1 MEDTIVAIS
10 TSVGEGAISII
21 RLSGHDALNIAS
33 KVFTKDLT
41 KVDSHTIHY
50 GFITSNNEKI
60 DEVLVSVM
68 KAPKTFTREDIV
80 EINCHGGIATT
91 NKVLEV
97 LLENGARLA
106 EPGEFTKRAFL
117 NGRID
122 LLEAEATMDLI
133 SSKAESARKIS
144 INTLTGETSNLIKN
158 LRSELVKII
167 SNIEVNIDY
176 PEYEDIE
183 VLTNESILPDIK
195 KFKEKLEEII
205 KKSEDSKVI
214 KEGIRV
220 GIIGRPNVGKSSL
233 LNSLLEE
240 EKAIVTD
247 VPGTTRDIVEGSLIV
262 SGIPLNIIDTAG
274 IRKTEDTVEK
284 IGVEKSLK
292 IIDTSDLLI
301 YILNNNEEI
310 TEEEKEIL
318 KRGTVDFYTC
328 SYYMSSC
335 ITTHEGEAT
344 VEGNLA
350 GGAKNPYLQASDWG
364 WQIDPDG
371 LRYSLNEIYERYRI
385 PIMVVENGLGAR
397 DEKAED
403 GQIHDSYRIDYL
415 RRHIEAMYEA
425 TEDGVDLMGYTPWGC
440 IDLVSASTGEMAKRY
455 GFIYVNKF
463 DDGTGD
469 LSREKKDSFDWYKNV
484 IATNGQCL

>member
-318 KRGTVDFYTC
+318 EKTKNKKRIIVVNKIDLKTKFNKKLLD
-328 SYYMSSC
+328 SYIEISVKEN
-335 ITTHEGEAT
+335 IGIDKIKDEIKRLFNIGEIST
-344 VEGNLA
+344 NDMT
-350 GGAKNPYLQASDWG
+350 YLSNARS
-364 WQIDPDG
+364 IA
-371 LRYSLNEIYERYRI
+371 LLKKSLNNINDAINEINNNN
-385 PIMVVENGLGAR
+385 PIDIVELSLKESWNNLGEVIGETYT
-397 DEKAED
+397 DELLDE
-403 GQIHDSYRIDYL
+403 L
-415 RRHIEAMYEA
+415 
-425 TEDGVDLMGYTPWGC
+425 
-440 IDLVSASTGEMAKRY
+440 
-455 GFIYVNKF
+455 F
-463 DDGTGD
+463 
-469 LSREKKDSFDWYKNV
+469 SRF
-484 IATNGQCL
+484 CLGK

>member
-10 TSVGEGAISII
+10 TTMGVGAISII
-21 RLSGHDALNIAS
+21 RLSGNEALNIAS

-41 KVDSHTIHY
+41 KVQSHTIHY
-50 GFITSNNEKI
+50 GFIEDGNEKI
-60 DEVLVSVM
+60 DEVLVTVM
-68 KAPKTFTREDIV
+68 KAPKTFTREDVV
-80 EINCHGGIATT
+80 EINCHGGVATT

-144 INTLTGETSNLIKN
+144 MSTLTGETSNLIKD
-158 LRSELVKII
+158 LRNELVGII

-183 VLTNESILPDIK
+183 VLTNENVLPSVQ

-205 KKSEDSKVI
+205 RKSEDSKVI
-214 KEGIRV
+214 KEGIKV
-220 GIIGRPNVGKSSL
+220 GIIGKPNVGKSSL

-247 VPGTTRDIVEGSLIV
+247 IPGTTRDIVEGSLII

-274 IRKTEDTVEK
+274 IRKTDDTVEK

-292 IIDTSDLLI
+292 MIDTADLVI
-301 YILNNNEEI
+301 YILNNNEKM
-310 TEEEKEIL
+310 TDEEKELLDKTKNKKRIIVVNKIDLETKLDKSLLDNYIEISAKENIGIDKIKNEIKRLFNIGEISSNDMTYLSNARSITLL
-318 KRGTVDFYTC
+318 K
-328 SYYMSSC
+328 
-335 ITTHEGEAT
+335 
-344 VEGNLA
+344 
-350 GGAKNPYLQASDWG
+350 K
-364 WQIDPDG
+364 
-371 LRYSLNEIYERYRI
+371 SLNNINEVIEEINNDN
-385 PIMVVENGLGAR
+385 PIDIVELSLKDAWNNLGEVIGETYT
-397 DEKAED
+397 DELLDE
-403 GQIHDSYRIDYL
+403 L
-415 RRHIEAMYEA
+415 
-425 TEDGVDLMGYTPWGC
+425 
-440 IDLVSASTGEMAKRY
+440 
-455 GFIYVNKF
+455 F
-463 DDGTGD
+463 
-469 LSREKKDSFDWYKNV
+469 SRF
-484 IATNGQCL
+484 CLGK

>member
-1 MEDTIVAIS
+1 
-10 TSVGEGAISII
+10 
-21 RLSGHDALNIAS
+21 
-33 KVFTKDLT
+33 
-41 KVDSHTIHY
+41 
-50 GFITSNNEKI
+50 
-60 DEVLVSVM
+60 
-68 KAPKTFTREDIV
+68 
-80 EINCHGGIATT
+80 
-91 NKVLEV
+91 
-97 LLENGARLA
+97 
-106 EPGEFTKRAFL
+106 
-117 NGRID
+117 
-122 LLEAEATMDLI
+122 MDLI

-318 KRGTVDFYTC
+318 EKTKNKKRIIVVNKIDLKTKLNKKLLD
-328 SYYMSSC
+328 SYIEISVKEN
-335 ITTHEGEAT
+335 IGIDKIKDEIKRLFNIGEIST
-344 VEGNLA
+344 NDMT
-350 GGAKNPYLQASDWG
+350 YLSNARS
-364 WQIDPDG
+364 IA
-371 LRYSLNEIYERYRI
+371 LLKKSLNNINDAINEINNNN
-385 PIMVVENGLGAR
+385 PIDIVELSLKESWNNLGEVIGETYT
-397 DEKAED
+397 DELLDE
-403 GQIHDSYRIDYL
+403 L
-415 RRHIEAMYEA
+415 
-425 TEDGVDLMGYTPWGC
+425 
-440 IDLVSASTGEMAKRY
+440 
-455 GFIYVNKF
+455 F
-463 DDGTGD
+463 
-469 LSREKKDSFDWYKNV
+469 SRF
-484 IATNGQCL
+484 CLGK